1 MRFLRAEIIGSSR
14 TRPQLATALRE
25 LQEDLAGKLTDV
37 FADAQDRGLM
47 RTTIGARQ
55 IAEFALAIHLGSVL
69 PDLLAG
75 DNTKATTLDPV
86 FSEFIDSLLVVHS

>member
-1 MRFLRAEIIGSSR
+1 
-14 TRPQLATALRE
+14 
-25 LQEDLAGKLTDV
+25 
-37 FADAQDRGLM
+37 M